1 MEYLPE
7 DPNELEEKN
16 KEKTEKKLKEFREY
30 IVDKGVVLL
39 FVKTLLSLK
48 YSEQKPKNPIKAI
61 REFFGKYKDP
71 RWDEMGALKEKII
84 LYQNENGKLLEEAL
98 KLEDELKT
106 VKREEEA
113 LKLEDELKTVKR
125 EKRLDDLYN
134 LIELDKNGLI
144 SSKMLIEKMTGNKKF
159 DVDEKF
165 EKDGLIKMIESISEP
180 HSDEENELLA
190 KLEESLQGNMVF
202 KEDLENPLYLK
213 IVQYFKD
220 LKAANLEA
228 KKNEKKK

>member
-16 KEKTEKKLKEFREY
+16 KEKTEKKLKEFRQY

-39 FVKTLLSLK
+39 FVKVLLSLK
-48 YSEQKPKNPIKAI
+48 YSEQKPKNPIKVM

-84 LYQNENGKLLEEAL
+84 LFQNENGKLLEEAL

-106 VKREEEA
+106 
-113 LKLEDELKTVKR
+113 LKR
-125 EKRLDDLYN
+125 EKRLEALYN
-134 LIELDKNGLI
+134 TIELDKNGLI

-165 EKDGLIKMIESISEP
+165 EKDGLFKMIESIVEP
-180 HSDEENELLA
+180 HSDEENELLS
-190 KLEESLQGNMVF
+190 KLEESMEGNMVF

-213 IVQYFKD
+213 IVQYFRD
-220 LKAANLEA
+220 LKEANKEA
-228 KKNEKKK
+228 KKTDKKK

>member
-7 DPNELEEKN
+7 DTNELEEKN

-71 RWDEMGALKEKII
+71 RWDEMSALKEKII

-106 VKREEEA
+106 VKRE
-113 LKLEDELKTVKR
+113 
-125 EKRLDDLYN
+125 KRLDDLY
-134 LIELDKNGLI
+134 GLI
-144 SSKMLIEKMTGNKKF
+144 SSKLLIEKMTGNKKF

-165 EKDGLIKMIESISEP
+165 EKDGLIKMIENVAEP
-180 HSDEENELLA
+180 HSDEENELLS

>member
-106 VKREEEA
+106 VKRE
-113 LKLEDELKTVKR
+113 
-125 EKRLDDLYN
+125 KRLDDLYN

-202 KEDLENPLYLK
+202 KEDLENPIYLK